1 MVTVAVAAAET
12 GELGVGGCEGLFD
25 GALAGEGV
33 RLADVI
39 AVVVEMWEEE
49 VEEDEARCEGQ

>member
-1 MVTVAVAAAET
+1 MAAVET

-25 GALAGEGV
+25 GTLAGERV

-39 AVVVEMWEEE
+39 AVVVEVGRDE
-49 VEEDEARCEGQ
+49 VEEDEAGCED